1 MLFVIKMLIIRDFE
15 STNSADFNKINGF
28 FLIYIIWNYI
38 QMHVKLNEEYG
49 FVIRQETTLNL
60 R

>member
-1 MLFVIKMLIIRDFE
+1 MLIIRDFE